1 MGQLPTR
8 LIVGLVDNDSYNGTI
23 AKSPF
28 NFQHNNINFIAIYR
42 DGVQIPCKPLQPDF
56 ENDQFIRS
64 YLGLFTQT
72 SQYYKDTGNAIS
84 RFEFKNGCALFA
96 FNLTPQLDLSD
107 ASFEL

>member
-1 MGQLPTR
+1 MKYPLRRVEVKTVTVPQGNLSILKENLFGGRLPTR

-42 DGVQIPCKPLQPDF
+42 DGVQILCKPLQPDF
-56 ENDQFIRS
+56 ENERFIRS

-72 SQYYKDTGNAIS
+72 SQY
-84 RFEFKNGCALFA
+84 
-96 FNLTPQLDLSD
+96 
-107 ASFEL
+107 